1 MDEVYEIFIIFSKL
15 FVLRCVS
22 KKKKIREREK
32 SCQSPHRG
40 RGNGTA
46 EQSMETETTAAVV
59 YNGKKVNFPLRSEI

>member
-1 MDEVYEIFIIFSKL
+1 MKSMSYSQSCSFWG
-15 FVLRCVS
+15 VS
-22 KKKKIREREK
+22 KKKKIRQREK
-32 SCQSPHRG
+32 SCQSPHGG